1 MTHDRRSFPDAGL
14 GPWAGAV
21 PSLQARRGILP
32 ADLVPHRAPVPCPV
46 LPHPLHSEL
55 ETLARVAGSSTGLSV
70 EGLQVLTHRIP
81 MTVQVLVRWAD
92 GRDVS
97 LDDCAAFSGPLGAAL
112 EEANLLGDIPWVLEV
127 SSPGIG
133 DDLSQERDFIS
144 FRGFPVEVIRRG
156 EDGRE
161 SRQDGLL
168 VGRDDQEVLLNV
180 RGRTVRIPRDQ
191 VVRVGLVSPEPDP

>member
-1 MTHDRRSFPDAGL
+1 MTHGHRSFPDAGP
-14 GPWAGAV
+14 GTWAGAV
-21 PSLQARRGILP
+21 PSLQARRSVLR

-55 ETLARVAGSSTGLSV
+55 ETLVLGAGASTGLSIQ
-70 EGLQVLTHRIP
+70 GLQVLTHRIP

-97 LDDCAAFSGPLGAAL
+97 LDDCAAFSGPLGDSL
-112 EEANLLGDIPWVLEV
+112 ESANLLGDTPWVLEV

-156 EDGRE
+156 EEGHE

-168 VGRDDQEVLLNV
+168 VGRDDQELLLNV

-191 VVRVGLVSPEPDP
+191 VVRVRLVSPEPDP